1 MPNFNP
7 SPATRWPKGVSGNQR
22 AWRSKWLRG
31 MLDQKFDSLPF
42 AKRLNLC
49 LRYGDGPLRTA
60 MAARLLE
67 IAFTD
72 QVIVI
77 GRDENSTP
85 IERVSSRESV
95 DAIKTLWSYDMGKPS
110 ASPTE
115 VALKF
120 AEHLRSTARDHVE
133 IGRQLI
139 GKQAETWSPE
149 QIRAFWD
156 VCERDPSRFLRMA
169 EDAIGVAE
177 PVPVDVEPS
186 QAAIAAPGEDGSA
199 EQGLSSTVDSQ
210 DAWKRDEDQSSPK
223 GCDMA
228 SHDPPSLTNRLA
240 VDGAAPTTLDED
252 DGE

>member
-169 EDAIGVAE
+169 EDAIGVAD
-177 PVPVDVEPS
+177 PAPVDVEPS
-186 QAAIAAPGEDGSA
+186 QAAIAAPGEAGSSERTDYGRGA
-199 EQGLSSTVDSQ
+199 EPVASTLPSARGDNSAPNA
-210 DAWKRDEDQSSPK
+210 DATVGTTP
-223 GCDMA
+223 GTA
-228 SHDPPSLTNRLA
+228 SNS
-240 VDGAAPTTLDED
+240 TLDED
-252 DGE
+252 GE